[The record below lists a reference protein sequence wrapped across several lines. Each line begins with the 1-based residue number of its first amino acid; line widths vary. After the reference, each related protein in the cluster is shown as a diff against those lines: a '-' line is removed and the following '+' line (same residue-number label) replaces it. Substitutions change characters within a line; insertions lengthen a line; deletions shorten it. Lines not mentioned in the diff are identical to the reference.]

1 MEKFKEYKNI
11 ALLFVL
17 SSLWALHFSL
27 VKLVEADDSPLTIL
41 VSLLAVLCAL
51 FFVLL
56 LFQNK
61 LFKFTLKKSL
71 FFSVA
76 GMFAYIIPLSVEFV
90 VAPKIEAGI
99 LTLIVSVVPVFTL
112 IVIWIFRLLNVTI
125 KLVIGTLSGLAGLL
139 ILFYGNNDNTSISIW
154 AVYALIIPLS
164 YAFDAI
170 FMEKFWPRNLDS
182 TQVAFGETTASLI
195 FVIFSI
201 LGIIFFSAIGSEIC
215 FLIISSVFF
224 SNFVLGGG
232 GSFKGT
238 DSTSRT
244 THSSFL
250 TSSERGKR
258 KKRPRE
264 TKIEQIK
271 LFLDPLPLVSDS
283 IPGTQSIADIS
294 FIWNLQRVLQLLH
307 QLTELDP

>member
-27 VKLVEADDSPLTIL
+27 VKLVEADNSPLTIL

-51 FFVLL
+51 FFILL

-90 VAPKIEAGI
+90 VAPKIEAG
-99 LTLIVSVVPVFTL
+99 
-112 IVIWIFRLLNVTI
+112 WIFRLLNVTI

-139 ILFYGNNDNTSISIW
+139 ILFYGNNDNTSVSVW

-182 TQVAFGETTASLI
+182 TQVAFGESTASLI
-195 FVIFSI
+195 FVILLSI
-201 LGIIFFSAIGSEIC
+201 FYGNKYYDHFHWLTIPSFWILAFVTFIEVWLFFYILNKVGAVFVNLSSYLVMPAGFLWG
-215 FLIISSVFF
+215 FLIFGETFTFIKFISTLLIGISIFMIG
-224 SNFVLGGG
+224 NQQYRI
-232 GSFKGT
+232 KNI
-238 DSTSRT
+238 
-244 THSSFL
+244 
-250 TSSERGKR
+250 
-258 KKRPRE
+258 P
-264 TKIEQIK
+264 IE
-271 LFLDPLPLVSDS
+271 
-283 IPGTQSIADIS
+283 
-294 FIWNLQRVLQLLH
+294 
-307 QLTELDP
+307 

>member
-1 MEKFKEYKNI
+1 MEKFNEYKNI

-27 VKLVEADDSPLTIL
+27 VKLVDADDSPLTIL
-41 VSLLAVLCAL
+41 VALLAVLCAL
-51 FFVLL
+51 FFILL

-76 GMFAYIIPLSVEFV
+76 GMFAYIIPLSVEFI

-99 LTLIVSVVPVFTL
+99 LTLIVSAVPVFTL

-139 ILFYGNNDNTSISIW
+139 ILFYGNNDNTSVSIW

-182 TQVAFGETTASLI
+182 TQVAFGESTASLI
-195 FVIFSI
+195 FVILLSI
-201 LGIIFFSAIGSEIC
+201 FYGNKYYDHFQWFTIPSFWILAFVTFIEVWLFFYILNKVGAVFVNLSSYLVMPAGFLWG
-215 FLIISSVFF
+215 FLIFGETFTSIKFISTLLICISIFMIG
-224 SNFVLGGG
+224 NQQY
-232 GSFKGT
+232 
-238 DSTSRT
+238 R
-244 THSSFL
+244 
-250 TSSERGKR
+250 
-258 KKRPRE
+258 
-264 TKIEQIK
+264 IK
-271 LFLDPLPLVSDS
+271 N
-283 IPGTQSIADIS
+283 IPID
-294 FIWNLQRVLQLLH
+294 
-307 QLTELDP
+307 

>member
-1 MEKFKEYKNI
+1 MEKFNEYKNI

-41 VSLLAVLCAL
+41 VALLAVLCAL
-51 FFVLL
+51 FFILL

-76 GMFAYIIPLSVEFV
+76 GMFAYIIPLSVEFI

-99 LTLIVSVVPVFTL
+99 LTLIVSAVPVFTL

-139 ILFYGNNDNTSISIW
+139 ILFYGNNDNTSVSIW

-182 TQVAFGETTASLI
+182 TQVAFGESTASLI
-195 FVIFSI
+195 FVILLSTFFGNKYYDHFQWFTIPSFWI
-201 LGIIFFSAIGSEIC
+201 LAFVTFIEVWLFFYILNKVGAVFVNLSSYLVMPAGFLWG
-215 FLIISSVFF
+215 FLIFGETFTFIKFISTLLICISIFMIG
-224 SNFVLGGG
+224 NQQY
-232 GSFKGT
+232 
-238 DSTSRT
+238 R
-244 THSSFL
+244 
-250 TSSERGKR
+250 
-258 KKRPRE
+258 
-264 TKIEQIK
+264 IK
-271 LFLDPLPLVSDS
+271 N
-283 IPGTQSIADIS
+283 IPID
-294 FIWNLQRVLQLLH
+294 
-307 QLTELDP
+307 

>member
-1 MEKFKEYKNI
+1 MEKFNEYKNI

-41 VSLLAVLCAL
+41 VALLAVLCAL
-51 FFVLL
+51 FFILL

-76 GMFAYIIPLSVEFV
+76 GMFAYIIPLSVEFI

-99 LTLIVSVVPVFTL
+99 LTLIVSAVPVFTL
-112 IVIWIFRLLNVTI
+112 MVIWIFRLLNVTI

-139 ILFYGNNDNTSISIW
+139 ILFYGNNDNTSVSIW

-182 TQVAFGETTASLI
+182 TQVAFGESTASLI
-195 FVIFSI
+195 FVILLSI
-201 LGIIFFSAIGSEIC
+201 FYGNKYYDHFQWFTIPSFWILAFVTFIEVWLFFYILNKVGAVFVNLSSYLVMPAGFLWG
-215 FLIISSVFF
+215 FLIF
-224 SNFVLGGG
+224 G
-232 GSFKGT
+232 
-238 DSTSRT
+238 
-244 THSSFL
+244 
-250 TSSERGKR
+250 
-258 KKRPRE
+258 E
-264 TKIEQIK
+264 TFTFIK
-271 LFLDPLPLVSDS
+271 LISTLLICIS
-283 IPGTQSIADIS
+283 IFMIGNQQYRIKNIPID
-294 FIWNLQRVLQLLH
+294 
-307 QLTELDP
+307 

>member
-1 MEKFKEYKNI
+1 MEKFNEYKNI

-51 FFVLL
+51 FFILL

-76 GMFAYIIPLSVEFV
+76 GMFAYIIPLSVEFI

-99 LTLIVSVVPVFTL
+99 LTLIVSAVPVFTL
-112 IVIWIFRLLNVTI
+112 MVIWIFRLLNVTI

-139 ILFYGNNDNTSISIW
+139 ILFYGNNDNTSVSIW

-182 TQVAFGETTASLI
+182 TQVAFGESTASLI
-195 FVIFSI
+195 FVILLS
-201 LGIIFFSAIGSEIC
+201 IFFGNKYYDHFQWFTIPSFWILAFVTFIEVWLFFYILNKVGAVFVNLSSYLVMPAGFLWG
-215 FLIISSVFF
+215 FLIFGETFTSIKFISTLLICISIFMIG
-224 SNFVLGGG
+224 NQQY
-232 GSFKGT
+232 
-238 DSTSRT
+238 R
-244 THSSFL
+244 
-250 TSSERGKR
+250 
-258 KKRPRE
+258 
-264 TKIEQIK
+264 IK
-271 LFLDPLPLVSDS
+271 N
-283 IPGTQSIADIS
+283 IPID
-294 FIWNLQRVLQLLH
+294 
-307 QLTELDP
+307 

>member
-1 MEKFKEYKNI
+1 MEKFNQYKNI
-11 ALLFVL
+11 ALLFIL

-41 VSLLAVLCAL
+41 VALLAVLCAL
-51 FFVLL
+51 FFILL

-61 LFKFTLKKSL
+61 LFKFTFKKSL
-71 FFSVA
+71 FFSIA
-76 GMFAYIIPLSVEFV
+76 GMFAYIIPLSVEFI

-99 LTLIVSVVPVFTL
+99 LTLIVSAVPVFTL
-112 IVIWIFRLLNVTI
+112 IIIWIFRLLNVTI

-195 FVIFSI
+195 FVILLSI
-201 LGIIFFSAIGSEIC
+201 FYGNKYYDHFQWFTISSFWILAFVTFIEVWLFFYILNKVGAVFVNLSSYLVMPAGFLWG
-215 FLIISSVFF
+215 FLIFGETFTFIKFISTLLICISIFMIA
-224 SNFVLGGG
+224 NQQY
-232 GSFKGT
+232 
-238 DSTSRT
+238 R
-244 THSSFL
+244 
-250 TSSERGKR
+250 
-258 KKRPRE
+258 
-264 TKIEQIK
+264 IK
-271 LFLDPLPLVSDS
+271 N
-283 IPGTQSIADIS
+283 IPID
-294 FIWNLQRVLQLLH
+294 
-307 QLTELDP
+307 

>member
-1 MEKFKEYKNI
+1 MEKFNEYKNI

-27 VKLVEADDSPLTIL
+27 VKLVDADDSPLTIL

-51 FFVLL
+51 FFILL
-56 LFQNK
+56 LLQNK

-76 GMFAYIIPLSVEFV
+76 GMFAYIIPLSVEFI

-99 LTLIVSVVPVFTL
+99 LTLIVSAVPVFTL

-139 ILFYGNNDNTSISIW
+139 ILFYGNNDNTSVSIW

-182 TQVAFGETTASLI
+182 TQVAFGESTASLI
-195 FVIFSI
+195 FVILLSI
-201 LGIIFFSAIGSEIC
+201 FYGNKYYDHFQWFTISSFWILAFVTFIEVWLFFYILNKVGAVFVNLSSYLVMPAGFLWG
-215 FLIISSVFF
+215 FLIFGETFTSIKFISTLLICISIFMIG
-224 SNFVLGGG
+224 NQQY
-232 GSFKGT
+232 
-238 DSTSRT
+238 R
-244 THSSFL
+244 
-250 TSSERGKR
+250 
-258 KKRPRE
+258 
-264 TKIEQIK
+264 IK
-271 LFLDPLPLVSDS
+271 N
-283 IPGTQSIADIS
+283 IPID
-294 FIWNLQRVLQLLH
+294 
-307 QLTELDP
+307 

>member
-1 MEKFKEYKNI
+1 MEKFNEYKNI

-51 FFVLL
+51 FFILL
-56 LFQNK
+56 LLQNK
-61 LFKFTLKKSL
+61 LFKFTFKKSL

-76 GMFAYIIPLSVEFV
+76 GMFAYIIPLSVEFI

-99 LTLIVSVVPVFTL
+99 LTLIVSAVPVFTL
-112 IVIWIFRLLNVTI
+112 IVIWIFRLLNVTV

-139 ILFYGNNDNTSISIW
+139 ILFYGNNDNTSVSIW
-154 AVYALIIPLS
+154 TVYALIIPLS

-195 FVIFSI
+195 FVILLSI
-201 LGIIFFSAIGSEIC
+201 FYGNKYYDHFQWFTISSFWILAFVTFIEVWLFFYILNKVGAVFVNLSSYLVMPAGFLWG
-215 FLIISSVFF
+215 FLIF
-224 SNFVLGGG
+224 G
-232 GSFKGT
+232 
-238 DSTSRT
+238 
-244 THSSFL
+244 
-250 TSSERGKR
+250 
-258 KKRPRE
+258 E
-264 TKIEQIK
+264 TFTFIK
-271 LFLDPLPLVSDS
+271 LISTLLICIS
-283 IPGTQSIADIS
+283 IFMIANQQYRIKNIPID
-294 FIWNLQRVLQLLH
+294 
-307 QLTELDP
+307 

>member
-1 MEKFKEYKNI
+1 MEKFNEYKNI

-51 FFVLL
+51 FFILL
-56 LFQNK
+56 LLQNK
-61 LFKFTLKKSL
+61 LFKFTFKKSL

-76 GMFAYIIPLSVEFV
+76 GMFAYIIPLSVEFI

-99 LTLIVSVVPVFTL
+99 LTLIVSAVPVFTL
-112 IVIWIFRLLNVTI
+112 IVIWIFRLLNVTV

-139 ILFYGNNDNTSISIW
+139 ILFYGNNDNTSVSIW
-154 AVYALIIPLS
+154 TVYALIIPLS

-195 FVIFSI
+195 FVILLSI
-201 LGIIFFSAIGSEIC
+201 FYGNKYYDHFQWFTISSFWILAFVTFIEVWLFFYILNKVGAVFVNLSSYLVMPAGFLWG
-215 FLIISSVFF
+215 FLIFGETFTSIKFISTLLICISIFMIG
-224 SNFVLGGG
+224 NQQY
-232 GSFKGT
+232 
-238 DSTSRT
+238 R
-244 THSSFL
+244 
-250 TSSERGKR
+250 
-258 KKRPRE
+258 
-264 TKIEQIK
+264 IK
-271 LFLDPLPLVSDS
+271 N
-283 IPGTQSIADIS
+283 IPID
-294 FIWNLQRVLQLLH
+294 
-307 QLTELDP
+307 

>member
-1 MEKFKEYKNI
+1 MEKFNEYKNI

-51 FFVLL
+51 FFILL
-56 LFQNK
+56 LLQNK
-61 LFKFTLKKSL
+61 LFKFTFKKSL

-76 GMFAYIIPLSVEFV
+76 GMFAYIIPLSVEFI

-99 LTLIVSVVPVFTL
+99 LTLIVSAVPVFTL
-112 IVIWIFRLLNVTI
+112 IVIWIFRLLNVTV

-139 ILFYGNNDNTSISIW
+139 ILFYGNNDNTSVSIW
-154 AVYALIIPLS
+154 TVYALIIPLS

-195 FVIFSI
+195 FVILLSI
-201 LGIIFFSAIGSEIC
+201 FYGNKYYDHFQWFTISSFWILAFVTFIEVWLFFYILNKVGAVFVNLSSYLVMPAGFLWG
-215 FLIISSVFF
+215 FLIFGETFTFIKFISTLLIGISIFMIG
-224 SNFVLGGG
+224 NQQYRI
-232 GSFKGT
+232 KNI
-238 DSTSRT
+238 
-244 THSSFL
+244 
-250 TSSERGKR
+250 
-258 KKRPRE
+258 P
-264 TKIEQIK
+264 IE
-271 LFLDPLPLVSDS
+271 
-283 IPGTQSIADIS
+283 
-294 FIWNLQRVLQLLH
+294 
-307 QLTELDP
+307 

>member
-1 MEKFKEYKNI
+1 MEKFNEYKNI

-51 FFVLL
+51 FFILL
-56 LFQNK
+56 LLQNK
-61 LFKFTLKKSL
+61 LFKFTFKKSL

-76 GMFAYIIPLSVEFV
+76 GMFAYIIPLSVEFI

-99 LTLIVSVVPVFTL
+99 LTLIVSAVPVFTL

-139 ILFYGNNDNTSISIW
+139 ILFYGNNDNTSVSIW
-154 AVYALIIPLS
+154 TVYALIIPLS

-195 FVIFSI
+195 FVILLSI
-201 LGIIFFSAIGSEIC
+201 FYGNKYYDHFQWFTISSFWILAFVTFIEVWLFFYILNKVGAVFVNLSSYLVMPAGFLWG
-215 FLIISSVFF
+215 FLIFGETFTFIKFISTLLICISIFMIA
-224 SNFVLGGG
+224 NQ
-232 GSFKGT
+232 KY
-238 DSTSRT
+238 R
-244 THSSFL
+244 
-250 TSSERGKR
+250 
-258 KKRPRE
+258 
-264 TKIEQIK
+264 IK
-271 LFLDPLPLVSDS
+271 N
-283 IPGTQSIADIS
+283 IPID
-294 FIWNLQRVLQLLH
+294 
-307 QLTELDP
+307 

>member
-1 MEKFKEYKNI
+1 MEKFNEYKNI

-27 VKLVEADDSPLTIL
+27 VKLVEADDNPLTIL
-41 VSLLAVLCAL
+41 VALLAVLCAL
-51 FFVLL
+51 FFILL

-76 GMFAYIIPLSVEFV
+76 GMFAYIIPLSVEFI

-99 LTLIVSVVPVFTL
+99 LTLIVSAVPVFTL

-139 ILFYGNNDNTSISIW
+139 ILFYGNNDNTSVSIW

-182 TQVAFGETTASLI
+182 TQVAFGESTASLI
-195 FVIFSI
+195 FVILLSI
-201 LGIIFFSAIGSEIC
+201 FYGNKYYDHFQWFTIPSFWILAFVTFIEVWLFFYILNKVGAVFVNLSSYLVMPAGFLWG
-215 FLIISSVFF
+215 FLIF
-224 SNFVLGGG
+224 G
-232 GSFKGT
+232 
-238 DSTSRT
+238 
-244 THSSFL
+244 
-250 TSSERGKR
+250 
-258 KKRPRE
+258 E
-264 TKIEQIK
+264 TFTFIK
-271 LFLDPLPLVSDS
+271 LISTLLICIS
-283 IPGTQSIADIS
+283 IFMIGNQQYRIKNIPID
-294 FIWNLQRVLQLLH
+294 
-307 QLTELDP
+307 

>member
-1 MEKFKEYKNI
+1 MEKFNEYKNI

-51 FFVLL
+51 FFILL
-56 LFQNK
+56 LLQNK
-61 LFKFTLKKSL
+61 LFKFTFKKSL

-76 GMFAYIIPLSVEFV
+76 GMFAYIIPLSVEFI

-99 LTLIVSVVPVFTL
+99 LTLIVSAVPVFTL
-112 IVIWIFRLLNVTI
+112 IVIWIFRLLNVTV

-139 ILFYGNNDNTSISIW
+139 ILFYGNNDNTSVSIW
-154 AVYALIIPLS
+154 TVYALIIPLS

-195 FVIFSI
+195 FVILLSI
-201 LGIIFFSAIGSEIC
+201 FYGNKYYDHFQWFTISSFWILAFVTFIEVWLFFYILNKVGAVFVNLSSYLVMPAGFLWG
-215 FLIISSVFF
+215 FLIFGEKFTFIKFISTLLICISIFMIA
-224 SNFVLGGG
+224 NQQY
-232 GSFKGT
+232 
-238 DSTSRT
+238 R
-244 THSSFL
+244 
-250 TSSERGKR
+250 
-258 KKRPRE
+258 
-264 TKIEQIK
+264 IK
-271 LFLDPLPLVSDS
+271 N
-283 IPGTQSIADIS
+283 IPID
-294 FIWNLQRVLQLLH
+294 
-307 QLTELDP
+307 

>member
-1 MEKFKEYKNI
+1 MEKFNEYKNI

-41 VSLLAVLCAL
+41 VSLLAVLCVL
-51 FFVLL
+51 FFILL

-99 LTLIVSVVPVFTL
+99 LTLIVSAVPVFTL

-139 ILFYGNNDNTSISIW
+139 ILFYGNNDNISVSVW

-182 TQVAFGETTASLI
+182 TQVAFGESTASLI
-195 FVIFSI
+195 FVILLSI
-201 LGIIFFSAIGSEIC
+201 FYGNKYYDHFQWFTISSFWMLAFVTFIEVWLFFYILNKVGAVFVNLSSYLVMPAGFLWG
-215 FLIISSVFF
+215 FLIFGEIFTFIKFISTLLICISIFMIA
-224 SNFVLGGG
+224 NQQY
-232 GSFKGT
+232 
-238 DSTSRT
+238 R
-244 THSSFL
+244 
-250 TSSERGKR
+250 
-258 KKRPRE
+258 
-264 TKIEQIK
+264 IK
-271 LFLDPLPLVSDS
+271 N
-283 IPGTQSIADIS
+283 IPID
-294 FIWNLQRVLQLLH
+294 
-307 QLTELDP
+307 

>member
-1 MEKFKEYKNI
+1 MEKFNEYKNI

-41 VSLLAVLCAL
+41 VALLAVLCAL
-51 FFVLL
+51 FFILL

-76 GMFAYIIPLSVEFV
+76 GMFAYIIPLSVEFI

-99 LTLIVSVVPVFTL
+99 LTLIVSAVPVFTL
-112 IVIWIFRLLNVTI
+112 IVIWIFRLLNVTV

-139 ILFYGNNDNTSISIW
+139 ILFYGNNDNTSVSIW
-154 AVYALIIPLS
+154 TVYALIIPLS

-195 FVIFSI
+195 FVILLSI
-201 LGIIFFSAIGSEIC
+201 FYGNKYYDHFQWFTISSFWILAFVTFIEVWLFFYILNKVGAVFVNLSSYLVMPAGFLWG
-215 FLIISSVFF
+215 FLIFGETFTSIKFISTLLICISIFMIG
-224 SNFVLGGG
+224 NQQY
-232 GSFKGT
+232 
-238 DSTSRT
+238 R
-244 THSSFL
+244 
-250 TSSERGKR
+250 
-258 KKRPRE
+258 
-264 TKIEQIK
+264 IK
-271 LFLDPLPLVSDS
+271 N
-283 IPGTQSIADIS
+283 IPID
-294 FIWNLQRVLQLLH
+294 
-307 QLTELDP
+307 

>member
-1 MEKFKEYKNI
+1 MEKFNEYKNI
-11 ALLFVL
+11 ALLFIL

-27 VKLVEADDSPLTIL
+27 VKLVDADDSPLTIL
-41 VSLLAVLCAL
+41 VALLAVLCAL
-51 FFVLL
+51 FFILL

-76 GMFAYIIPLSVEFV
+76 GMFAYIIPLSVEFI

-99 LTLIVSVVPVFTL
+99 LTLIVSAVPVFTL

-139 ILFYGNNDNTSISIW
+139 ILFYGNNDNTSVSIW

-182 TQVAFGETTASLI
+182 TQVAFGESTASLI
-195 FVIFSI
+195 FVILLSI
-201 LGIIFFSAIGSEIC
+201 FYGNKYYDHFQWFTISSFWILAFVTFIEVWLFFYILNKVGAVFVNLSSYLVMPAGFLWG
-215 FLIISSVFF
+215 FLIFGETFTFIKFISTLLICISIFMIG
-224 SNFVLGGG
+224 NQQY
-232 GSFKGT
+232 
-238 DSTSRT
+238 R
-244 THSSFL
+244 
-250 TSSERGKR
+250 
-258 KKRPRE
+258 
-264 TKIEQIK
+264 IK
-271 LFLDPLPLVSDS
+271 N
-283 IPGTQSIADIS
+283 IPID
-294 FIWNLQRVLQLLH
+294 
-307 QLTELDP
+307 

>member
-1 MEKFKEYKNI
+1 MEKFNEYKNI

-51 FFVLL
+51 FFILL

-76 GMFAYIIPLSVEFV
+76 GMFAYIIPLSIEFI

-99 LTLIVSVVPVFTL
+99 LTLIISAVPVFTL
-112 IVIWIFRLLNVTI
+112 VVIWIFRLLNVTV

-139 ILFYGNNDNTSISIW
+139 VLFYGNNDNTSVSIW
-154 AVYALIIPLS
+154 TVYALIIPLS

-182 TQVAFGETTASLI
+182 TQVAFGESTASLI
-195 FVIFSI
+195 FVILLSI
-201 LGIIFFSAIGSEIC
+201 FYGNKYYDHFQWFTISSFWMLAFVTFIEVWLFFYILNKVGAVFVNLSSYLVMPAGFLWG
-215 FLIISSVFF
+215 FLIFGETFTFIKFISTLLIGISIFMIG
-224 SNFVLGGG
+224 NQQYRI
-232 GSFKGT
+232 KNI
-238 DSTSRT
+238 
-244 THSSFL
+244 
-250 TSSERGKR
+250 
-258 KKRPRE
+258 P
-264 TKIEQIK
+264 IE
-271 LFLDPLPLVSDS
+271 
-283 IPGTQSIADIS
+283 
-294 FIWNLQRVLQLLH
+294 
-307 QLTELDP
+307 

>member
-1 MEKFKEYKNI
+1 MEKFNEYKNI

-27 VKLVEADDSPLTIL
+27 VKLVDADDSPLTIL
-41 VSLLAVLCAL
+41 VALLAVLCAL
-51 FFVLL
+51 FFILL

-76 GMFAYIIPLSVEFV
+76 GMFAYIIPLSVEFI

-99 LTLIVSVVPVFTL
+99 LTLIVSAVPVFTL
-112 IVIWIFRLLNVTI
+112 MVIWIFRLLNVTI

-139 ILFYGNNDNTSISIW
+139 ILFYGNNNTSISIW

-182 TQVAFGETTASLI
+182 TQVAFGESTASLI
-195 FVIFSI
+195 FVILLS
-201 LGIIFFSAIGSEIC
+201 IFFGNKYYDHFQWFTIPSFWILAFVTFIEVWLFFYILNKVGAVFVNLSSYLVMPAGFLWG
-215 FLIISSVFF
+215 FLIF
-224 SNFVLGGG
+224 G
-232 GSFKGT
+232 
-238 DSTSRT
+238 
-244 THSSFL
+244 
-250 TSSERGKR
+250 
-258 KKRPRE
+258 E
-264 TKIEQIK
+264 TFTFIK
-271 LFLDPLPLVSDS
+271 LISTLLICIS
-283 IPGTQSIADIS
+283 IFMIGNKQYRIKNIPID
-294 FIWNLQRVLQLLH
+294 
-307 QLTELDP
+307 

>member
-1 MEKFKEYKNI
+1 MEKFNEYKNI
-11 ALLFVL
+11 ALLFIL

-51 FFVLL
+51 FFILL

-61 LFKFTLKKSL
+61 LFKFTLRKSL

-76 GMFAYIIPLSVEFV
+76 GMFAYIIPLSVEFI

-99 LTLIVSVVPVFTL
+99 LTLIVSAVPGFTL
-112 IVIWIFRLLNVTI
+112 IDIWIFRLLNVTI

-139 ILFYGNNDNTSISIW
+139 ILFYGNNDNTSVSIW

-182 TQVAFGETTASLI
+182 TQVAFGESTASLI
-195 FVIFSI
+195 FVILLSI
-201 LGIIFFSAIGSEIC
+201 FYGNKYYEHFQWFTTPNFWILAFVTFIEVWLFFYILNKVGAVFVNLSSYLVMPAGFLWG
-215 FLIISSVFF
+215 FLIFGETFTSIKFISTLLICISIFMIG
-224 SNFVLGGG
+224 NQQY
-232 GSFKGT
+232 
-238 DSTSRT
+238 R
-244 THSSFL
+244 
-250 TSSERGKR
+250 
-258 KKRPRE
+258 
-264 TKIEQIK
+264 IK
-271 LFLDPLPLVSDS
+271 N
-283 IPGTQSIADIS
+283 IPID
-294 FIWNLQRVLQLLH
+294 
-307 QLTELDP
+307 

>member
-1 MEKFKEYKNI
+1 MEKFNQYKNI
-11 ALLFVL
+11 ALLFIL

-41 VSLLAVLCAL
+41 VALLAVLCAL
-51 FFVLL
+51 FFILL

-76 GMFAYIIPLSVEFV
+76 GMFAYIIPLSVEFI

-99 LTLIVSVVPVFTL
+99 LTLIVSAVPVFTL

-182 TQVAFGETTASLI
+182 TQVAFGESTASLI
-195 FVIFSI
+195 FVILLSI
-201 LGIIFFSAIGSEIC
+201 FYGNKYYDHFQWFTISSFWILAFVTFIEVWLFFYILNKVGAVFVNLSSYLVMPAGFLWG
-215 FLIISSVFF
+215 FLIFGETFTSIKFISTLLICISIFMIG
-224 SNFVLGGG
+224 NQQY
-232 GSFKGT
+232 
-238 DSTSRT
+238 R
-244 THSSFL
+244 
-250 TSSERGKR
+250 
-258 KKRPRE
+258 
-264 TKIEQIK
+264 IK
-271 LFLDPLPLVSDS
+271 N
-283 IPGTQSIADIS
+283 IPID
-294 FIWNLQRVLQLLH
+294 
-307 QLTELDP
+307 

>member
-1 MEKFKEYKNI
+1 MEKFNEYKNI

-51 FFVLL
+51 FFILL
-56 LFQNK
+56 LLQNK

-76 GMFAYIIPLSVEFV
+76 GMFAYIIPLSVEFI

-99 LTLIVSVVPVFTL
+99 LTLIVSAVPVFTL

-139 ILFYGNNDNTSISIW
+139 ILFYGNNDNTSVSIW

-182 TQVAFGETTASLI
+182 TQVAFGESTASLI
-195 FVIFSI
+195 FVILLSI
-201 LGIIFFSAIGSEIC
+201 FYGNKYYDHFQWFTISSFWILAFVTFIEVWLFFYILNKVGAVFVNLSSYLVMPAGFLWG
-215 FLIISSVFF
+215 FLIFGETFTSIKFISTLLICICILMIG
-224 SNFVLGGG
+224 NQQY
-232 GSFKGT
+232 
-238 DSTSRT
+238 R
-244 THSSFL
+244 
-250 TSSERGKR
+250 
-258 KKRPRE
+258 
-264 TKIEQIK
+264 IK
-271 LFLDPLPLVSDS
+271 N
-283 IPGTQSIADIS
+283 IPID
-294 FIWNLQRVLQLLH
+294 
-307 QLTELDP
+307 